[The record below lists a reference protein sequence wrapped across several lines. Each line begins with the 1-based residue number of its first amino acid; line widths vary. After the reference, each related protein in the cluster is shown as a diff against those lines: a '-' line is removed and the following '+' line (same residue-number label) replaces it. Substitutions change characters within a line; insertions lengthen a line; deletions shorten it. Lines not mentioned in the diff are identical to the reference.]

1 MSCSC
6 IPLDKSQRHVLHL
19 LSRMSFSAPRP
30 VAALTRFKIIPRAVN
45 VDEWAVK
52 APLSAAEH
60 KLLSTYNE
68 KPVLSRP
75 QHSFIHTDTYFEVRL
90 FFVQSACRG
99 QRYLALCAEITR
111 LSSVFHNPDP

>member
-1 MSCSC
+1 MSCSR
-6 IPLDKSQRHVLHL
+6 IPLDKSQRHVLHR
-19 LSRMSFSAPRP
+19 LSRLSSSAPQP
-30 VAALTRFKIIPRAVN
+30 VAVLARFKIIPRAVN

-90 FFVQSACRG
+90 FVCSECMPWPV
-99 QRYLALCAEITR
+99 
-111 LSSVFHNPDP
+111 LSGTMRSVIGFSQTDP